1 MRWLKSLERPQ
12 KGPENKSCWESQFCS
27 AERRQDWEVVWE
39 WPSTG
44 KKSFIVKAT
53 LLPVPDYIHNNELKW
68 QRETGRAEIG
78 EYLMLKKMPL
88 TGKETRRGWA
98 LSWDRGIAKMKKTL
112 LFLVFFRLLL
122 AHNLHQ
128 VTWPSRSACGSH
140 QWTTTKISESKSP
153 KFQESKRLEPS
164 NWWSSEIQ
172 GADV

>member
-1 MRWLKSLERPQ
+1 MGWSPWDKVVTLETAHGSFQHKLCSSQ
-12 KGPENKSCWESQFCS
+12 KKIWGDWRVWKGHKRAQKKKSCWESQFCS

-53 LLPVPDYIHNNELKW
+53 LLPVPDYIHNNELKL

-98 LSWDRGIAKMKKTL
+98 LSWDRGITKMKKNSAFFG
-112 LFLVFFRLLL
+112 FLQ
-122 AHNLHQ
+122 AS
-128 VTWPSRSACGSH
+128 TGP
-140 QWTTTKISESKSP
+140 
-153 KFQESKRLEPS
+153 
-164 NWWSSEIQ
+164 
-172 GADV
+172 